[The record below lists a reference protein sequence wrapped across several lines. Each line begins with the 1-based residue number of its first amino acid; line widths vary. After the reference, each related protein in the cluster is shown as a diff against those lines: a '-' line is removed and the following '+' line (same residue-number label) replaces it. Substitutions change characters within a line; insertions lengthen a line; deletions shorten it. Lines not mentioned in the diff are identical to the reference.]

1 MISCISLFSIDSINL
16 TATLNKKINHV
27 DDILVNDK
35 VNNLFSRI
43 IFLQKKLSRFGL
55 RNQISHYIISILDNY
70 RSYLFDDI
78 PNSYNEDEKQAF
90 ITIKIESIDDILEV
104 FVYKFLGI
112 KVICDISHLPHLVE
126 KLNFENSTVVKQL
139 KEHLRIISE
148 NPSHHN
154 IFIILEILNTLHSF
168 HCRSA
173 VTAFVSILNNIYDS
187 DFTNIIDYE
196 WMISNLDDSVEFYF
210 DEIIPFLKD
219 DCIDVDKSCFKMTLF
234 EKFDCIE
241 FFNEEMIKTKLLYIN
256 TTKESDSKRTYN
268 EINKSLLAISEELIN
283 CNNRKL
289 ISLFEV
295 HSKLI
300 HNLMGHNL

>member
-1 MISCISLFSIDSINL
+1 MISSISLFSTDPINL
-16 TATLNKKINHV
+16 TTTLNEKINHV
-27 DDILVNDK
+27 DDRLIHEK
-35 VNNLFSRI
+35 VNNLFSRV

-55 RNQISHYIISILDNY
+55 RTQISHYIISILDGY
-70 RSYLFDDI
+70 RSSLFDDI
-78 PNSYNEDEKQAF
+78 PNSYNEEQKQEF
-90 ITIKIESIDDILEV
+90 VTIEIESIEDILKV
-104 FVYKFLGI
+104 FVYKFLGV
-112 KVICDISHLPHLVE
+112 KVICDISHLPNLIE
-126 KLNFENSTVVKQL
+126 KLNSENSTVVKQL
-139 KEHLRIISE
+139 AEHLKIIAE

-241 FFNEEMIKTKLLYIN
+241 FFNEEMIKTKLLHIN
-256 TTKESDSKRTYN
+256 TSKESDYKRTYN
-268 EINKSLLAISEELIN
+268 EINKTLLAISEELIN
-283 CNNRKL
+283 CNNSKL

-300 HNLMGHNL
+300 HGLISHNS